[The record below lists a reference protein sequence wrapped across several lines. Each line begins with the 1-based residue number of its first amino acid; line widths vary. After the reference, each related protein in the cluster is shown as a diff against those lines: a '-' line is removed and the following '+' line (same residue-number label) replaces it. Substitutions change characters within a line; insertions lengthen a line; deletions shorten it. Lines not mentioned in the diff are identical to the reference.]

1 MLIDVIIATYNR
13 AALLERAVR
22 SLLCAR
28 RAEQFELAI
37 TVVDNHS
44 TDQTARVVARL
55 CDETQGCVRYLF
67 EARQGKAF
75 AVAAGV
81 AATQGEVVALADD
94 DQVMDV
100 EWLCAIARAIS
111 AGFDFVTGPVIGDWQ
126 AAPPPWY
133 DERLRGV
140 LSLADWGNERI
151 IYRVDEDPRARS
163 ISGGNVALRRRVWER
178 VGGFHPELGK
188 TVATFA
194 MGEDSELFLRL
205 RRAGYRGLYEPQMKV
220 LHLVPRERL
229 TRSYFRAW
237 QRGYGRS
244 VAILERLH
252 PQAVSTVFG
261 VPRFLLRQTLEAAP
275 RLLAA
280 RWRGD
285 LPGSFVHE
293 LQLWFMLGF
302 LQGLVQ
308 TSDPKPQ
315 TSEVRGL
322 KSES

>member
-22 SLLCAR
+22 SVLQAR
-28 RAEQFELAI
+28 RAERCELAI
-37 TVVDNHS
+37 TVVDNNS
-44 TDQTARVVARL
+44 TDQTAQVVARL
-55 CDETQGCVRYLF
+55 SEETQGRVRYLF

-75 AVAAGV
+75 AVDAGV
-81 AATQGEVVALADD
+81 AATGGEVVALADD
-94 DQVMDV
+94 DQLMAD
-100 EWLCAIARAIS
+100 EWLCAIERAIGE
-111 AGFDFVTGPVIGDWQ
+111 GFDFVTGPVAGDWQ

-140 LSLADWGNERI
+140 LSLADWGDERI
-151 IYRVDEDPRARS
+151 VYRADEDPRARS
-163 ISGGNVALRRRVWER
+163 ISGGNVALRRVVWER

-188 TVATFA
+188 TIATFA

-205 RRAGYRGLYEPQMKV
+205 RRASCRGLYEPRMKV

-237 QRGYGRS
+237 HRGYGRS
-244 VAILERLH
+244 VALLERLH
-252 PQAVSTVFG
+252 PQEVSTVFG

-275 RLLAA
+275 RMLAA

-285 LPGSFVHE
+285 LPGSFAHE

-302 LQGLVQ
+302 LQGLRVYKADRRLR
-308 TSDPKPQ
+308 TSDFRPL
-315 TSEVRGL
+315 TG
-322 KSES
+322 